1 MAGSYFYRQSKD
13 VISIFFI
20 SLQKF
25 AINCGKTAKTEQNIK
40 KWIKEAF
47 LRI

>member
-1 MAGSYFYRQSKD
+1 MAGSYFYRQAKD
-13 VISIFFI
+13 VVSIFLL

-40 KWIKEAF
+40 KWTKEAF

>member
-1 MAGSYFYRQSKD
+1 MGGNYFYW
-13 VISIFFI
+13 
-20 SLQKF
+20 QKF

-40 KWIKEAF
+40 KWTKEAF

>member
-1 MAGSYFYRQSKD
+1 MGGNYFYWQAED

-40 KWIKEAF
+40 KWTKEAF